1 MASRINAF
9 TVHAWG
15 EIPWFKSSATGNV
28 TVQTGNS
35 GSRDMSSMGSRTE
48 VCRWIFIDE
57 VEALGAE
64 AFEELEQTVSY
75 HIPSTNPFKRT
86 ATGTVRPYGGVN
98 VILSG
103 DSGNKDHQDRSH

>member
-1 MASRINAF
+1 MASRINGF

-35 GSRDMSSMGSRTE
+35 GSRDMSSMGSKTE
-48 VCRWIFIDE
+48 VCRWMFIDE

-64 AFEELEQTVSY
+64 ILGILEENTTKAARRKGYKFRGNVADPL
-75 HIPSTNPFKRT
+75 RL
-86 ATGTVRPYGGVN
+86 RPVG
-98 VILSG
+98 
-103 DSGNKDHQDRSH
+103 